1 LGTLLI
7 PIPAVHQADLGKWY
21 KACMTPA
28 AVSVFPSPPTDP
40 VSAQDLD
47 SYFKKP
53 AAIANYNYADA
64 PDPCAG
70 K

>member
-1 LGTLLI
+1 M
-7 PIPAVHQADLGKWY
+7 AKWY

-40 VSAQDLD
+40 VSDQDLD
-47 SYFKKP
+47 AYFKKP